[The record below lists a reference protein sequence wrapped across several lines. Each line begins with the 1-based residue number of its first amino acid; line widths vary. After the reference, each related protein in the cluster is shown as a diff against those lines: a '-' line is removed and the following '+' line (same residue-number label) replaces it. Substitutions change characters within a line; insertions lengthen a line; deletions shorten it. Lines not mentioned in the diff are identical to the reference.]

1 MSHKPDYYRTVSL
14 KLSEV
19 LNDIGVNEGMILKRR
34 RMYLLKETMSTCTE
48 RLMGRNLSIYHFGSQ
63 SEGSTT
69 KGLDSDAD
77 TLTCHN
83 ERNVIQ
89 HWGEWQPDRKSLL
102 MIQDETTS
110 PGYCLLQS
118 LRNDKPLPICTA
130 ALDHEPDIYHTVI
143 GDKLLL
149 KNTLYRNV
157 AIEGSVINGP
167 AASMQGLPGFSDQ
180 DCVAALHCNS
190 WPAEAQPWLSRQGIG
205 RWPTEDVKRYCEN
218 TGCFVVPVSSKNG
231 QHEKLEW
238 RISTSQAE
246 RCLMFNLNITQL
258 RCYILMKMILKTR
271 CNGVLSSFMCKTVLF
286 HCIQNTHSNNWVQS
300 NLLPCLMCCLT
311 VLKNCVRQEKCPH
324 FIIHENNLM
333 SGRIFPLDKIMD
345 LETLQNII
353 QSEGRA
359 LLKIRIDDLGTRLM
373 VKMNIDGAF
382 QYHKTPAQIH
392 AQISAQLLLDVA
404 GTVGASHKFLCEK
417 INHDK
422 EYAIVRETLSNIMLT
437 LTKMY
442 REVGFSSLKKSAL
455 KLLALPL
462 SSSLGSVIASHNIK
476 TAHSISSEA
485 LAWFSAG
492 LNSDVASG
500 KLKLAS
506 ALYSAGDMERAEFF
520 LRITKEKYDLNTVEP
535 ECECYNHPLNDPW
548 QGFMHKFNNGNE
560 ELIQQ
565 KTAFCVR
572 FLQCEIC
579 CVPKELQYEMFR
591 STQEDKLERDELSDT
606 WMDCAV
612 VDCLP
617 YLYFLQYKTYRALQR
632 LTDQQYALAELDTTI
647 KTESNLGHRETALNL
662 LGQCMV
668 QENRHTDALRYYT
681 RSLNIRARNNAAKFL
696 ICILLNE
703 IINHGS
709 YRISETKFKYFSRT
723 FQGLFTNFQ
732 GLFSF
737 QNRDLI

>member
-1 MSHKPDYYRTVSL
+1 MSLKPDYYQTVSL

-19 LNDIGVNEGMILKRR
+19 LNDIGVHERMILKRR

-48 RLMGRNLSIYHFGSQ
+48 RLLGRNLSIYHFGSQ

-69 KGLDSDAD
+69 IGLDSDTD
-77 TLTCHN
+77 TLTCHKC
-83 ERNVIQ
+83 NVIQ
-89 HWGEWQPDRKSLL
+89 HWGEWQPDRRNLL

-110 PGYCLLQS
+110 PGYCLLQC
-118 LRNDKPLPICTA
+118 LRNDEPLPICTA
-130 ALDHEPDIYHTVI
+130 VLDHEPDIYHTVI

-157 AIEGSVINGP
+157 AVEGSVINGP

-180 DCVAALHCNS
+180 DYVAALHCNS
-190 WPAEAQPWLSRQGIG
+190 WPAEAQPWLLRQGIG

-231 QHEKLEW
+231 QHEELEW

-246 RCLMFNLNITQL
+246 RCLMFSLNITQL
-258 RCYILMKMILKTR
+258 RCYILMKMILKTFINPG

-311 VLKNCVRQEKCPH
+311 VLKNFVRQENCPH

-333 SGRIFPLDKIMD
+333 SERISLLNKYKI
-345 LETLQNII
+345 LEILQNII
-353 QSEGRA
+353 QSEGHA
-359 LLKIRIDDLGTRLM
+359 LLEIPIDDLGTRLM

-392 AQISAQLLLDVA
+392 AQISAQLLLDIA
-404 GTVGASHKFLCEK
+404 GSVGASHKFLNEE
-417 INHDK
+417 INHDDGN
-422 EYAIVRETLSNIMLT
+422 AIVRENLSNIILT

-442 REVGFSSLKKSAL
+442 REVGFRSLEKSAL
-455 KLLALPL
+455 KLLAPPL
-462 SSSLGSVIASHNIK
+462 SSSLGSVIASHNIY
-476 TAHSISSEA
+476 TAHSISPDA

-500 KLKLAS
+500 RLKLAS
-506 ALYSAGDMERAEFF
+506 ALYCVGDMERAEFV
-520 LRITKEKYDLNTVEP
+520 LRNTKEKYDLNTVEP
-535 ECECYNHPLNDPW
+535 ECECYNHPLNYPR
-548 QGFMHKFNNGNE
+548 QGFMHKFNTGNE
-560 ELIQQ
+560 ELIQH

-572 FLQCEIC
+572 FLQCEIN
-579 CVPKELQYEMFR
+579 CVPEELQYEMFR
-591 STQEDKLERDELSDT
+591 STQEDRLERDELSDT

-632 LTDQQYALAELDTTI
+632 VADQQCALANLVTTI
-647 KTESNLGHRETALNL
+647 ETELNLGHRETALNL
-662 LGQCMV
+662 LGQCMEK
-668 QENRHTDALRYYT
+668 ENRHIDALHCYMI
-681 RSLNIRARNNAAKFL
+681 SLNMRARNNAANFL
-696 ICILLNE
+696 ICRLLNE
-703 IINHGS
+703 IVN
-709 YRISETKFKYFSRT
+709 
-723 FQGLFTNFQ
+723 
-732 GLFSF
+732 
-737 QNRDLI
+737 